1 MKSRKP
7 WAPKTALIAC
17 ALFCDSTLEIV
28 DVKARKFC
36 LVSWCD
42 REELP
47 QYASNLAGVDRLE
60 VVEMLTTAAE
70 RLLAVHRGEQ
80 RGGGG

>member
-1 MKSRKP
+1 MKSREP

-17 ALFCDSTLEIV
+17 ALFCDSTLEMV
-28 DVKARKFC
+28 DGKARKFC

-60 VVEMLTTAAE
+60 VEMLTTAAE